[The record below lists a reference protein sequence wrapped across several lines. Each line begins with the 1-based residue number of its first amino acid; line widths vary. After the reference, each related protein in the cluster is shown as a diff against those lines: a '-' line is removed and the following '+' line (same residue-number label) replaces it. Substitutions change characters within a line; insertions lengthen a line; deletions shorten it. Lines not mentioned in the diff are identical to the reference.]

1 MMVLVNMVTEN
12 KKQRIN
18 GGYII
23 KESRCVIMVKDK
35 GSGLTY
41 DDGVVDGINKL
52 QEWYNEGRRVGYDRG
67 VAEGYAKGKEDMMIE
82 MSNQLED
89 AYLDGYKACWYGDEP
104 MVEDDEIR
112 DMLSEKAAFS
122 KGCRI
127 NNDTEK
133 IVNGD
138 LYVSGKILCM
148 VEDAKERLNE
158 LHSQV
163 LTSGF
168 NGEREQRN
176 GAIDILDVIHILD
189 KVQQEYVSDALY
201 EYLGYMK

>member
-1 MMVLVNMVTEN
+1 
-12 KKQRIN
+12 
-18 GGYII
+18 
-23 KESRCVIMVKDK
+23 MVKDK
-35 GSGLTY
+35 VSGLTY

-52 QEWYNEGRRVGYDRG
+52 QEWYDEGRRVGYDRG
-67 VAEGYAKGKEDMMIE
+67 VAEGYAKGKENVMIE

-104 MVEDDEIR
+104 MVKDDEIR

-176 GAIDILDVIHILD
+176 GVIDILDVIHILD